1 MTEQHI
7 LDTTISF
14 ADQDWGVYI
23 SGEFSYGV
31 ENYGEDADGN
41 RGEKRGYC
49 DLEIGMEVY
58 LYVPISTRHVAPTK
72 ITDLA
77 HPKFITACED
87 ALTESFRELLEGRQ
101 A

>member
-1 MTEQHI
+1 MTEQHT

-14 ADQDWGVYI
+14 ADIDWDVTI
-23 SGEFSYGV
+23 NGEFSYGI

-49 DLEIGMEVY
+49 DLECGMEVD
-58 LYVPISTRHVAPTK
+58 LHILKLVSQPV
-72 ITDLA
+72 TDLA

>member
-1 MTEQHI
+1 MTEEHT

-14 ADQDWGVYI
+14 ADQDHEVLI
-23 SGEFSYGV
+23 SGEFSYGI

-49 DLEIGMEVY
+49 DLECGMEVMLLVDASPY
-58 LYVPISTRHVAPTK
+58 GGSGVS